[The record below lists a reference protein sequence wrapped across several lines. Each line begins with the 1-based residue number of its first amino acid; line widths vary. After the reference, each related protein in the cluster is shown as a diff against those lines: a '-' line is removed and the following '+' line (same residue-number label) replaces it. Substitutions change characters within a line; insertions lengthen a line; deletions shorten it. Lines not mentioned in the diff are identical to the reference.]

1 MRIIKTGGVRL
12 ATESYG
18 RPGDPAVVLVMG
30 ATASMLGWP
39 AAFCTGLAARG
50 LQVIRF
56 DHRDTGASTTLAR
69 ANGEALA
76 AGIAGAEVVIVP
88 GMGHELVVP
97 HVEQIAERVGAF
109 LTLRNR

>member
-1 MRIIKTGGVRL
+1 MRIIEAGGVRL

-39 AAFCTGLAARG
+39 EAVCTGLAAQGRH
-50 LQVIRF
+50 VIRF
-56 DHRDTGASTTLAR
+56 DHRDTGASTTLPP

-76 AGIAGAEVVIVP
+76 AGIAGAELVVMP
-88 GMGHELVVP
+88 GMGWRRMSN
-97 HVEQIAERVGAF
+97 QSQSGWR
-109 LTLRNR
+109 RS